1 MMPSVYSITAQFL
14 VGFFFFFWLYWVFVA
29 AQTLVW
35 ASGGSLVV
43 IHKLLI
49 EVYSFVVVH
58 RHQGTQA
65 SVFVVHG
72 LSCSSTC
79 EIFLDLRLNPCVLH
93 WQGDSLPW
101 NRRERP
107 AGKFFTTEP

>member
-14 VGFFFFFWLYWVFVA
+14 VVFLGLYWVFVA

-35 ASGGSLVV
+35 ASGGYSLVV

-49 EVYSFVVVH
+49 EVVSLVVEH
-58 RHQGTQA
+58 RLQGTQA

-79 EIFLDLRLNPCVLH
+79 EIFLDQRLNPCVLY
-93 WQGDSLPW
+93 WQGDSLPR
-101 NRRERP
+101 NHRERP